1 MFPNLFPNL
10 RQLTSQR
17 LASKWQLR
25 SGIAVVQ
32 ENVVLGDTGCQPTL
46 QLEDFIVVRTYLTYP
61 PSHQEEVRLVDLL
74 GICQQP
80 NSG

>member
-46 QLEDFIVVRTYLTYP
+46 QLQDFIVVPYP
-61 PSHQEEVRLVDLL
+61 PSNQEEVPSVDLL
-74 GICQQP
+74 GISQEP